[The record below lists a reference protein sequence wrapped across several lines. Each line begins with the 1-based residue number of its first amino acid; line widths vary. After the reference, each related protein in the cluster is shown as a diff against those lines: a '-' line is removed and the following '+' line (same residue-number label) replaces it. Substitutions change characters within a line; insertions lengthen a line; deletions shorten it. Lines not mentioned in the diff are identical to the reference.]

1 MELDWS
7 SLKLIHS
14 TAKKQ
19 YSVRGRRSAS
29 KRYRLEEI
37 RDDRRRVERSWQQ
50 TPHTRGASSEHLR
63 KKSSRKGTGHGSS
76 GGCKTDMSDAT
87 DRPLDDSSDRDA
99 AETQPSR

>member
-14 TAKKQ
+14 TPNKQ
-19 YSVRGRRSAS
+19 YSVRERQSAL

-37 RDDRRRVERSWQQ
+37 RDDRRVERSWKQ

-63 KKSSRKGTGHGSS
+63 KR
-76 GGCKTDMSDAT
+76 
-87 DRPLDDSSDRDA
+87 A
-99 AETQPSR
+99 AEKAQATAAQEAAKQT

>member
-19 YSVRGRRSAS
+19 YSVRGRWNAL

-37 RDDRRRVERSWQQ
+37 RDDRRRVERSWTQ

-63 KKSSRKGTGHGSS
+63 TSSRKGTGHGSS
-76 GGCKTDMSDAT
+76 GGCKTDMSDDAT
-87 DRPLDDSSDRDA
+87 
-99 AETQPSR
+99 

>member
-14 TAKKQ
+14 TPKKQ
-19 YSVRGRRSAS
+19 YSVRERQSAL

-37 RDDRRRVERSWQQ
+37 RDDRRVERSWQQ

-63 KKSSRKGTGHGSS
+63 EKR
-76 GGCKTDMSDAT
+76 
-87 DRPLDDSSDRDA
+87 A
-99 AETQPSR
+99 AEKAQATAAQEAAKQT